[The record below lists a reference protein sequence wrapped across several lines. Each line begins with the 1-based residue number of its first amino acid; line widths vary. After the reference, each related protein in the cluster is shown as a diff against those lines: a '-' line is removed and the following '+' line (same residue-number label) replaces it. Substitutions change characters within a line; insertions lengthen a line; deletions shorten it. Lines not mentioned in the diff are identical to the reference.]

1 MVNQSRVK
9 RLVVTSMLSSISFVL
24 ILLDFPF
31 PGLPAYLKIDFSDI
45 PAIIAILIYGPGA
58 GIAVEALKNVLHYL
72 IQGSMSGVPV
82 GQVANFIAGTLFIL
96 PVAFMFKKIKSAK
109 GMAWSMI
116 MGTLLM
122 TVMMSIL
129 NYFLFLPAYTWFLN
143 APELSDH
150 ALKTTI
156 TAGILPFNFIKG
168 IIITI
173 VFSFIF
179 VKMRPWFENKRRLQN
194 S

>member
-1 MVNQSRVK
+1 MNQSKVK

-116 MGTLLM
+116 VGTLLM

-143 APELSDH
+143 APELSDQ

-173 VFSFIF
+173 VFSLIF

>member
-1 MVNQSRVK
+1 
-9 RLVVTSMLSSISFVL
+9 MLSSISFVL

-116 MGTLLM
+116 VGTLLM

-173 VFSFIF
+173 VFSLIF